1 MASPSGAARQIPS
14 AKAHDTLRRPGGEPT
29 ANAIGAGADAVEN
42 THERSAQA
50 AVKHIVHKPGAGAS
64 TGQPGPQ
71 RSPSAAPHEPQTD
84 QRVFDL
90 LTASKWCDT
99 EAAPA
104 PGAWIDT
111 KCWTFRT
118 DGTYAWSVM
127 TDYTP
132 APRGQGNF
140 NIEKSSTGWVLALDS
155 GERHRLS
162 FASNGSVRIDRQTL
176 FVRGA
181 SGQEPGS
188 VVSIPR
194 IALRR
199 SARLSADKLVQG
211 AWHRADG
218 QAPMRQPTS
227 IRFSAD
233 WTYRSVYRNGAC
245 ENSGTWYATA
255 KEIRGHAPGDPC
267 DPKDD
272 GYGENLIGAFSSD
285 GNLELN
291 GDLYLRR

>member
-1 MASPSGAARQIPS
+1 MA
-14 AKAHDTLRRPGGEPT
+14 RRPSSRAMTVVAWACGLTLAVVGMGTHAHAGVNRLAGEP
-29 ANAIGAGADAVEN
+29 
-42 THERSAQA
+42 
-50 AVKHIVHKPGAGAS
+50 GAS
-64 TGQPGPQ
+64 DSTGRPGPD
-71 RSPSAAPHEPQTD
+71 RSPSAAAHEPQTD
-84 QRVFDL
+84 QHVFDV

-104 PGAWIDT
+104 PGAWIET
-111 KCWTFRT
+111 TCWAFRT
-118 DGTYAWSVM
+118 NGTYLWSVM

-132 APRGQGNF
+132 APRGEGHF
-140 NIEKSSTGWVLALDS
+140 NIEKSAAGWVLALDS

-162 FASNGSVRIDRQTL
+162 FASNGSIRIDRQQL
-176 FVRGA
+176 FVRGP

-199 SARLSADKLVQG
+199 SARQSADNLVQG
-211 AWHRADG
+211 AWYRADA

-227 IRFSAD
+227 IRFSTD

-255 KEIRGHAPGDPC
+255 KEIRGHAPKDPC
-267 DPKDD
+267 GPEDD
-272 GYGENLIGAFSSD
+272 GYGENLIAAFSSD

-291 GDLYLRR
+291 GGLYLRR